1 MHFLDMEMLV
11 PKDHLVRKIDN
22 TIDLEFLKE
31 KVKYLYSGEIG
42 IPSID
47 PVVDNYTICI
57 WNEVNETDNKRD

>member
-1 MHFLDMEMLV
+1 MHFVDMEILV

-31 KVKYLYSGEIG
+31 KHLYSGEIG

-57 WNEVNETDNKRD
+57 